1 MVTEIIDSGPMCI
14 TDLFQNNIWPILT
27 QNEILSKIKKK
38 NLIFTQSN
46 LLVRKLQ
53 DFFLNF

>member
-1 MVTEIIDSGPMCI
+1 MVTEIIDAGPMCI

-38 NLIFTQSN
+38 ISSL
-46 LLVRKLQ
+46 R
-53 DFFLNF
+53 